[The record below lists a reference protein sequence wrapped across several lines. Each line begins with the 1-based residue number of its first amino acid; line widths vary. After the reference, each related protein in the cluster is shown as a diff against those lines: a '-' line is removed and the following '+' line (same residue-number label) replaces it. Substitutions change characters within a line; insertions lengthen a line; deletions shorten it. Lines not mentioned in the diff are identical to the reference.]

1 MTIARLARKADLPAM
16 LRLAVSA
23 DSLVYTL
30 PRTEAELRRA
40 IEWSTESIART
51 VDVPGD
57 EQYLLVLENA
67 AGDLLGIAA
76 IRATAGT
83 QGTFFCYRNDVIH
96 HASRDL
102 RITNNVHV
110 LTLSSD
116 LTGHTQ
122 LLSFF
127 VDSQRV
133 TRAEAE
139 LLSRARLVLAARD
152 RQRFSQRF
160 FSSLAGWCDEDLASP
175 FWDALGRRFFA
186 MDFIDAERAV
196 AGARNKT
203 LIVELMPHYPV
214 YVPMLPPEAR
224 AAIGQLHDVAA
235 LPFEILEAEG
245 FEGDLY
251 VDIFDGGPILEAHAS
266 KLRTL
271 AGARTLV
278 AQLLRGERGGVATQ
292 HLVAA
297 ADAAQDFAC
306 TRSEAWVHADDG
318 VVLLPAETLAALEL
332 SPGDRALVCAG

>member
-1 MTIARLARKADLPAM
+1 MTIARLAGERDLPAM
-16 LRLAVSA
+16 LRLAETA
-23 DSLVYTL
+23 DSRVYTL
-30 PRTEAELRRA
+30 PRTKSELQRA
-40 IEWSTESIART
+40 IDWSIESATRK

-57 EQYLLVLENA
+57 EQYLLALEND
-67 AGDLLGIAA
+67 AGDLLGMAA

-83 QGTFFCYRNDVIH
+83 QGTFFSFRNDVIH

-127 VDSQRV
+127 VGPNTS
-133 TRAEAE
+133 RAQAE
-139 LLSRARLVLAARD
+139 LLSRARLALAAID
-152 RQRFSQRF
+152 RRRFSQHF
-160 FSSLAGWCDEDLASP
+160 FSSLAGWCDEQLASP
-175 FWDALGRRFFA
+175 FWDALGRKFFS
-186 MDFIDAERAV
+186 MDFIEAERAV

-214 YVPMLPPEAR
+214 YVPLLPPDAR
-224 AAIGQLHDVAA
+224 AAIGQLHDAAA

-245 FEGDLY
+245 FEGEVY

-271 AGARTLV
+271 ASARTLT
-278 AQLLRGERGGVATQ
+278 AQELREHHPDSAATC
-292 HLVAA
+292 LVAA
-297 ADAAQDFAC
+297 AHAPERFAC
-306 TRSEAWVHADDG
+306 TLSAAWVHADDG
-318 VVLLPAETLAALEL
+318 LALLPASTMAALNVGA
-332 SPGDRALVCAG
+332 GDRVLVAAA